1 MSEPRFAKNGA
12 FGTGSWTDTSPRFGC
27 CMATEVAMREL
38 AANAAASNFSLAVVP
53 ILQPVVPVWELVDSV
68 ERHAAPDWMPLI
80 QN

>member
-1 MSEPRFAKNGA
+1 
-12 FGTGSWTDTSPRFGC
+12 
-27 CMATEVAMREL
+27 MATEVAMREL